1 MIFIHLEIIGEK
13 KYIYFQKKIYKNF
26 CNLVKPLAATKV
38 F

>member
-13 KYIYFQKKIYKNF
+13 KISIFKKNLQKF
-26 CNLVKPLAATKV
+26 LQFDEATWQNHG